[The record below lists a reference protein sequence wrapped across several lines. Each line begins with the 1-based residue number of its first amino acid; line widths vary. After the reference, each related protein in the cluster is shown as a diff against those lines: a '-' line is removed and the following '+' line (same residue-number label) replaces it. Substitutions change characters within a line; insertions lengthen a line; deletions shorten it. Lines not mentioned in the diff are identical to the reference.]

1 MNFRDRLLKA
11 IPIIATWSFN
21 FLIAVL
27 KISVEILVSVFMVL
41 GTLIAMSSSGQ
52 PPVSGLLSPLNNHY
66 V

>member
-41 GTLIAMSSSGQ
+41 GTLIAMSSSECNKNVKMDTQ
-52 PPVSGLLSPLNNHY
+52 LK
-66 V
+66 